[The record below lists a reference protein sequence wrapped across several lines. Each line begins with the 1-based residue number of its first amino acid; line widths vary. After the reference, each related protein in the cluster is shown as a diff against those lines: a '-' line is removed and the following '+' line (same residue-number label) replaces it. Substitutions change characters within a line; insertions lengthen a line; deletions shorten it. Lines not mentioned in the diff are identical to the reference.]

1 MTIKEMNKMN
11 KEEEII
17 MYKEIAI
24 FREKQAMKLE
34 KRLKRAIKY
43 LENKKTKDLDVTLYN
58 ILMGKDED

>member
-1 MTIKEMNKMN
+1 MN

-43 LENKKTKDLDVTLYN
+43 LENKKTKDLDITLYN
-58 ILMGKDED
+58 ILMGKDEN